1 MAQQNKDTNELIKV
15 RRQKL
20 ADLQAAGKNPFEIMK
35 YDVTHH
41 SKEIKDN
48 FEELEG
54 KEVAVAG
61 RLMFK
66 RVMGK
71 ASFCNV
77 QDLQGGIQAYVA
89 RDEIGVESYQ
99 DFKKMD
105 IGDIVGIKGKVFATK
120 TGEKSIHA
128 EEVILLSKSLK
139 PLPEKFHGLT
149 DTDTRYRQRYVDLI
163 MNEES
168 KEVFN
173 LNEDCEI
180 WVQGQVTSKGTYE
193 SPKMIGTIPKDLL
206 NKSKDEIVAYFKE
219 KYPNKEIASMNQYE
233 IILGNAQKKEPSKA
247 NKYSI
252 EEKDGFIY
260 VYKYDKEGTKSQV
273 EKTDISVD
281 SLPKSVQEE
290 LTSGILVDNEDDAYS
305 KLENFGS

>member
-1 MAQQNKDTNELIKV
+1 MFEKKKEFSWKIPTLVLLGVIVLSCGIGIGVQIRETQQA
-15 RRQKL
+15 RQ
-20 ADLQAAGKNPFEIMK
+20 ALQA
-35 YDVTHH
+35 
-41 SKEIKDN
+41 SK
-48 FEELEG
+48 
-54 KEVAVAG
+54 
-61 RLMFK
+61 
-66 RVMGK
+66 
-71 ASFCNV
+71 
-77 QDLQGGIQAYVA
+77 
-89 RDEIGVESYQ
+89 
-99 DFKKMD
+99 
-105 IGDIVGIKGKVFATK
+105 
-120 TGEKSIHA
+120 
-128 EEVILLSKSLK
+128 
-139 PLPEKFHGLT
+139 
-149 DTDTRYRQRYVDLI
+149 
-163 MNEES
+163 ES

>member
-1 MAQQNKDTNELIKV
+1 MFEKKKEFSWKIPTLVLLGVIVLSCGIGIGVQIRETQQA
-15 RRQKL
+15 RQ
-20 ADLQAAGKNPFEIMK
+20 ALQA
-35 YDVTHH
+35 
-41 SKEIKDN
+41 SK
-48 FEELEG
+48 
-54 KEVAVAG
+54 
-61 RLMFK
+61 
-66 RVMGK
+66 
-71 ASFCNV
+71 
-77 QDLQGGIQAYVA
+77 
-89 RDEIGVESYQ
+89 
-99 DFKKMD
+99 
-105 IGDIVGIKGKVFATK
+105 
-120 TGEKSIHA
+120 
-128 EEVILLSKSLK
+128 
-139 PLPEKFHGLT
+139 
-149 DTDTRYRQRYVDLI
+149 
-163 MNEES
+163 ES

-193 SPKMIGTIPKDLL
+193 SPKMIGTIPRDLL

>member
-1 MAQQNKDTNELIKV
+1 MFEKKKEFSWKIPTLVLLGVIVLSCGIGIGVQIRETQQA
-15 RRQKL
+15 RQ
-20 ADLQAAGKNPFEIMK
+20 ALQA
-35 YDVTHH
+35 
-41 SKEIKDN
+41 SK
-48 FEELEG
+48 
-54 KEVAVAG
+54 
-61 RLMFK
+61 
-66 RVMGK
+66 
-71 ASFCNV
+71 
-77 QDLQGGIQAYVA
+77 
-89 RDEIGVESYQ
+89 
-99 DFKKMD
+99 
-105 IGDIVGIKGKVFATK
+105 
-120 TGEKSIHA
+120 
-128 EEVILLSKSLK
+128 
-139 PLPEKFHGLT
+139 
-149 DTDTRYRQRYVDLI
+149 
-163 MNEES
+163 ES

-219 KYPNKEIASMNQYE
+219 KYPNKEIESMNQYE

>member
-1 MAQQNKDTNELIKV
+1 MFEKKKEFSWKIPTLVLLGVIVLSCGIGIGVQIRETQQA
-15 RRQKL
+15 RQ
-20 ADLQAAGKNPFEIMK
+20 ALQA
-35 YDVTHH
+35 
-41 SKEIKDN
+41 SK
-48 FEELEG
+48 
-54 KEVAVAG
+54 
-61 RLMFK
+61 
-66 RVMGK
+66 
-71 ASFCNV
+71 
-77 QDLQGGIQAYVA
+77 
-89 RDEIGVESYQ
+89 
-99 DFKKMD
+99 
-105 IGDIVGIKGKVFATK
+105 
-120 TGEKSIHA
+120 
-128 EEVILLSKSLK
+128 
-139 PLPEKFHGLT
+139 
-149 DTDTRYRQRYVDLI
+149 
-163 MNEES
+163 ES

-281 SLPKSVQEE
+281 SPPKSVQEE